1 MEKEINLKA
10 DEVLNYINNNVKN
23 YDVLE
28 ISYNRVFVPGEVLDI
43 SAIEINDDIKSL
55 RLLIKMN
62 GETIRDTVEM
72 DLVEIMDDVV
82 EIRHITD
89 ETSTVLCIEED

>member
-1 MEKEINLKA
+1 MEKEINLNAEAAMEYVKS
-10 DEVLNYINNNVKN
+10 NVKN

-28 ISYNRVFVPGEVLDI
+28 ISYNRVFVPGEVLDV
-43 SAIEINDDIKSL
+43 SAVENDGIKSL

-62 GETIRDTVEM
+62 GKTIKQTVEM
-72 DLVEIMDDVV
+72 DLVEMKDDLV

-89 ETSTVLCIEED
+89 EESTVLVIEED

>member
-1 MEKEINLKA
+1 MEKEMNLKA
-10 DEVLNYINNNVKN
+10 DEVLNYIKSNVKN

-43 SAIEINDDIKSL
+43 NAVEINDDFKSF

-62 GETIRDTVEM
+62 GETIRDTVEV

-89 ETSTVLCIEED
+89 EKSTVLCIEED

>member
-1 MEKEINLKA
+1 MEKEINLNAEEAIEYVKS
-10 DEVLNYINNNVKN
+10 NVKN

-28 ISYNRVFVPGEVLDI
+28 ISYNRVFVPGEVLDV
-43 SAIEINDDIKSL
+43 SAVENEGIKSL

-62 GETIRDTVEM
+62 GKTIKQTVEM
-72 DLVEIMDDVV
+72 DLVEMKDDLV

-89 ETSTVLCIEED
+89 EESTVLVIEED

>member
-10 DEVLNYINNNVKN
+10 DEVLNYIKSNVKN

-89 ETSTVLCIEED
+89 

>member
-1 MEKEINLKA
+1 MEKEMNLKA
-10 DEVLNYINNNVKN
+10 DEVLNYIKSNVKN

-55 RLLIKMN
+55 RLLIKMT
-62 GETIRDTVEM
+62 GETIRDTVEV
-72 DLVEIMDDVV
+72 DSVQIKDDIV

-89 ETSTVLCIEED
+89 EKLTVLSLED

>member
-10 DEVLNYINNNVKN
+10 DEALDYIKSNVKN

-28 ISYNRVFVPGEVLDI
+28 ISYNRIFVPGEVLDL
-43 SAIEINDDIKSL
+43 SAVEINDDVKSL
-55 RLLIKMN
+55 KLLLQMN
-62 GETIRDTVEM
+62 GETIKDTVEV

-82 EIRHITD
+82 EIRHITG
-89 ETSTVLCIEED
+89 ETSTVLSIEE

>member
-1 MEKEINLKA
+1 MENEINLKP
-10 DEVLNYINNNVKN
+10 DEAIDYIKSNVKN
-23 YDVLE
+23 YDILE

-55 RLLIKMN
+55 RLLIKMT
-62 GETIRDTVEM
+62 GETIRDTVEV
-72 DLVEIMDDVV
+72 DLVQIKDDIV

-89 ETSTVLCIEED
+89 EKLTVLSLED

>member
-1 MEKEINLKA
+1 MEKEINLNAEAAIEYVKS
-10 DEVLNYINNNVKN
+10 NVKN

-28 ISYNRVFVPGEVLDI
+28 ISYNRVFVPGEVLDV
-43 SAIEINDDIKSL
+43 SAVETNGIKSL

-62 GETIRDTVEM
+62 GKTVEM
-72 DLVEIMDDVV
+72 DLVEMKDDLV

-89 ETSTVLCIEED
+89 EESTVLVIEED

>member
-1 MEKEINLKA
+1 MEKEINLNAEAAIEYVKS
-10 DEVLNYINNNVKN
+10 NVKN

-28 ISYNRVFVPGEVLDI
+28 ISYNRVFVPGEVLDV
-43 SAIEINDDIKSL
+43 SAVENDGIKSL

-62 GETIRDTVEM
+62 GKTIKQTVEM
-72 DLVEIMDDVV
+72 DLVEMKDDLV

-89 ETSTVLCIEED
+89 EESTVLVIEED

>member
-10 DEVLNYINNNVKN
+10 DDALDYIKSNVKN
-23 YDVLE
+23 YDLLE
-28 ISYNRVFVPGEVLDI
+28 ISFNRVFVPGEVLDVN
-43 SAIEINDDIKSL
+43 AVEIDDEVKSL

-62 GETIRDTVEM
+62 GETIKQTVEV
-72 DLVEIMDDVV
+72 DLVEIKDDIV

-89 ETSTVLCIEED
+89 ETATVLTIEE

>member
-1 MEKEINLKA
+1 MEKEINLNAEEAIEYVKS
-10 DEVLNYINNNVKN
+10 NVKN

-28 ISYNRVFVPGEVLDI
+28 ISYNRVFVPGEVLDV
-43 SAIEINDDIKSL
+43 SAVEHKGIKSL

-62 GETIRDTVEM
+62 GKTIKQTVEM
-72 DLVEIMDDVV
+72 DLVEMKDDLV

-89 ETSTVLCIEED
+89 EESTVLVIEED

>member
-1 MEKEINLKA
+1 MEKEINLNA
-10 DEVLNYINNNVKN
+10 DAAIEYIESNVKN

-43 SAIEINDDIKSL
+43 STLEKDGMKSV
-55 RLLIKMN
+55 RVLIKMN
-62 GETIRDTVEM
+62 AKTIKETVEM
-72 DLVEIMDDVV
+72 DLMEIKDDIV

-89 ETSTVLCIEED
+89 EKSTLLVIEED

>member
-1 MEKEINLKA
+1 MEKEINLNAEAAIEYVKS
-10 DEVLNYINNNVKN
+10 NVKN

-28 ISYNRVFVPGEVLDI
+28 ISYNRVFVPGEVLDV
-43 SAIEINDDIKSL
+43 SAVEINGIKSL

-62 GETIRDTVEM
+62 GKTIKQTVEM
-72 DLVEIMDDVV
+72 DLVEMKDDLV

-89 ETSTVLCIEED
+89 EESTVLVIEED

>member
-1 MEKEINLKA
+1 MEKEINLNA
-10 DEVLNYINNNVKN
+10 DAAIEYIESNVKN

-43 SAIEINDDIKSL
+43 STLEKDGMKSV
-55 RLLIKMN
+55 RVLIKMN
-62 GETIRDTVEM
+62 AKTIKETVEM
-72 DLVEIMDDVV
+72 DLMEIKDDLV

-89 ETSTVLCIEED
+89 EKSTLLVIEED

>member
-1 MEKEINLKA
+1 MEKEINLNAEAAIEYVKS
-10 DEVLNYINNNVKN
+10 NVKN

-28 ISYNRVFVPGEVLDI
+28 ISYNRVFVPCEVLDV
-43 SAIEINDDIKSL
+43 SAVETNGIKSL

-62 GETIRDTVEM
+62 GKTIKQTVEM
-72 DLVEIMDDVV
+72 DLVEMKDDLV

-89 ETSTVLCIEED
+89 EESTVLVIEED

>member
-10 DEVLNYINNNVKN
+10 DAAIEYIESNVEN

-43 SAIEINDDIKSL
+43 TTLEKDGMKSV
-55 RLLIKMN
+55 RVLIKMN
-62 GETIRDTVEM
+62 AKTIKETVEM
-72 DLVEIMDDVV
+72 DLMEIKDDIV

-89 ETSTVLCIEED
+89 ETSTLLVIEED

>member
-10 DEVLNYINNNVKN
+10 DEVLNYIKSNVKN

-28 ISYNRVFVPGEVLDI
+28 ISYNRIFVPGEVLDI
-43 SAIEINDDIKSL
+43 TALEINDDVKSL

-62 GETIRDTVEM
+62 GETIKETIEV
-72 DLVEIMDDVV
+72 DLVEIIDDVV
-82 EIRHITD
+82 EIRHIND
-89 ETSTVLCIEED
+89 ETCTVLSIEED